1 MEKKDQGLVEYAL
14 IIVLIAVV
22 VVVLLA
28 QLGPRFSNVFSN
40 LSEQLSVNE
49 TNNIQPQIASL
60 IIGGTLTDTTKVEV
74 GIIAIQGIPK
84 KIRVDKDM
92 LVKAK
97 LSPTDPTIKIISQQN
112 DKNNWEVISAS
123 NIEIYP
129 RMSAKMFGPSFQIQ
143 PSGSREYITDIGK
156 PIEWVWTISPN
167 ETGENQVLNVEISI
181 PVTITNPSKGTYEIE
196 QAIADYSFIVQVV
209 GKTGLSSQIEAIGS
223 VLIKILGLGVVASIL
238 AGLGRSVI
246 NSIKSRHKHKVAKG
260 KKLTKKNP
268 DLEHPKN
275 DTSP

>member
-74 GIIAIQGIPK
+74 GIIAI
-84 KIRVDKDM
+84 
-92 LVKAK
+92 
-97 LSPTDPTIKIISQQN
+97 
-112 DKNNWEVISAS
+112 
-123 NIEIYP
+123 IEIYP

-209 GKTGLSSQIEAIGS
+209 GKNRFIFTN
-223 VLIKILGLGVVASIL
+223 
-238 AGLGRSVI
+238 RSDWEC
-246 NSIKSRHKHKVAKG
+246 AY
-260 KKLTKKNP
+260 
-268 DLEHPKN
+268 
-275 DTSP
+275 